1 VCVVRLKP
9 DRRALYNSAV
19 PVKRRQAGGLHR
31 VLGTAALFS
40 TAYGNVGSSIY
51 YALGL
56 VTAYALGLTPVS
68 FFISGII
75 FFFTAV
81 TYAEATARFPEAG
94 GSSSFTRHAFNEAV
108 SFFAGWAQ
116 MLNYTVTIAISA
128 IFVPHYL
135 AKFWPGGHLDTHPN
149 DIYGGAVVVLL
160 LVALNIVGVK
170 EAAGLNIFLALADL
184 GTQALLVTIGL
195 ITVFSPHVLQAN
207 VDLGISPSWQNFV
220 ISIPVAMVAYTGIET
235 ISNMAEE
242 AIDPPRHV
250 PRSIMYVVLAV
261 FAIYAFL
268 PSVAL
273 SALPVHAASA
283 HDVANVSKYQ
293 CTAQHGLQVGDRTSD
308 LACRFA
314 GDPVAGVVDHLGLPD
329 TVTSGLAF
337 YVAILAATILIIATN
352 AGIIGVSRLTYSMGQ
367 HRQLPEAI
375 RRVHPTYNTPYV
387 AIILYSLIAILL
399 MIPNGAV
406 SFLGNLYAFGA
417 MLSFTLAHASVV
429 WMRHTMP
436 DEDVPWR
443 GPTSFW
449 LGGYDVPTFA
459 ILGGI
464 GTFLSWLVTVF
475 LHISDYVAPVGM
487 IWLLLGMVVY
497 YTYRR
502 SQHLPLTQ
510 TVLAPHALTGPALEV
525 EYRSILMPIS
535 SARVDDV
542 MTATAL
548 RLAAES
554 NATLVVMYP
563 IEVPLNV
570 TMSAPLDEEVANA
583 EHQLRQAAALARE
596 YGVDVITRIVRT
608 RNIGQAIVEEAERRR
623 SEIIV
628 LGARD
633 RHKPG
638 QRVFGPRV
646 DYVLRNAHC
655 RVMVGAEPA
664 PT

>member
-1 VCVVRLKP
+1 MCAVRLKP

-184 GTQALLVTIGL
+184 GTQALLVVIGL

-207 VDLGISPSWQNFV
+207 VDLGISPSWHDFV

-273 SALPVHAASA
+273 SALPVHPATAQ
-283 HDVANVSKYQ
+283 DVANVSKYQ
-293 CTAQHGLQVGDRTSD
+293 CTAQQGLQVGDRTSD

-314 GDPVAGVVDHLGLPD
+314 GDPVAGVVEHLGLPD
-329 TVTSGLAF
+329 TITSGLAF

-375 RRVHPTYNTPYV
+375 RRVHPKYNTPYV
-387 AIILYSLIAILL
+387 AIVLYSLIAILL

-429 WMRHTMP
+429 WMRH
-436 DEDVPWR
+436 DDARR
-443 GPTSFW
+443 G
-449 LGGYDVPTFA
+449 
-459 ILGGI
+459 
-464 GTFLSWLVTVF
+464 
-475 LHISDYVAPVGM
+475 
-487 IWLLLGMVVY
+487 
-497 YTYRR
+497 R
-502 SQHLPLTQ
+502 
-510 TVLAPHALTGPALEV
+510 
-525 EYRSILMPIS
+525 
-535 SARVDDV
+535 
-542 MTATAL
+542 
-548 RLAAES
+548 
-554 NATLVVMYP
+554 
-563 IEVPLNV
+563 
-570 TMSAPLDEEVANA
+570 
-583 EHQLRQAAALARE
+583 ALAR
-596 YGVDVITRIVRT
+596 
-608 RNIGQAIVEEAERRR
+608 
-623 SEIIV
+623 
-628 LGARD
+628 
-633 RHKPG
+633 
-638 QRVFGPRV
+638 
-646 DYVLRNAHC
+646 AHLL
-655 RVMVGAEPA
+655 P
-664 PT
+664 

>member
-1 VCVVRLKP
+1 M
-9 DRRALYNSAV
+9 

-56 VTAYALGLTPVS
+56 VTVYALGLTPVA
-68 FFISGII
+68 FFISGVI

-94 GSSSFTRHAFNEAV
+94 GSSSFTRHAFNEGV

-135 AKFWPGGHLDTHPN
+135 GKFWPGGHLETHPN
-149 DIYGGAVVVLL
+149 DIYGGAVIVLL

-184 GTQALLVTIGL
+184 GTQALLVVIGL
-195 ITVFSPHVLQAN
+195 VTVLSPHVLQAN
-207 VDLGISPSWQNFV
+207 VHLGVSPSWHDFI

-273 SALPVHAASA
+273 SAMPVHPA
-283 HDVANVSKYQ
+283 
-293 CTAQHGLQVGDRTSD
+293 TAQNIADAKTFQSPQTGLKLHEPTSA
-308 LACRFA
+308 LAYRYA
-314 GDPVAGVVDHLGLPD
+314 GDPVAGVVAHLGLPS
-329 TVTSGLAF
+329 TVANGLAF

-367 HRQLPEAI
+367 HRQLPEVI
-375 RRVHPTYNTPYV
+375 RRVHPTFNTPYV
-387 AIILYSLIAILL
+387 AIIVYSLIAIVM
-399 MIPNGAV
+399 MIPNGAIG
-406 SFLGNLYAFGA
+406 FLGNLYAFGA
-417 MLSFTLAHASVV
+417 MLSFTLAHASVI
-429 WMRHTMP
+429 WMRRTMP
-436 DEDVPWR
+436 SDDMPWR
-443 GPTSFW
+443 GPTSFHFR
-449 LGGYDVPTFA
+449 GYDVPTFA
-459 ILGGI
+459 ILGGL
-464 GTFLSWLVTVF
+464 GTLASWLVTVW
-475 LHISDYVAPVGM
+475 LHFSDYVAPVGLV
-487 IWLLLGMVVY
+487 WLAIGMVVY

-502 SQHLPLTQ
+502 TQGLPLTV
-510 TVLAPHALTGPALEV
+510 TVVAPHALHGPALEV
-525 EYRSILMPIS
+525 EYRSILMPIGKD
-535 SARVDDV
+535 RVDDV

-548 RLAAES
+548 RLASES
-554 NATLVVMYP
+554 DTTLVLLYP
-563 IEVPLNV
+563 IEVPLHV
-570 TMSAPLDEEVANA
+570 SMSAPLEQENEEA
-583 EHQLRQAAALARE
+583 ERQLREAAALARE
-596 YGVDVITRIVRT
+596 YGVPVVTRIVRT

-628 LGARD
+628 IGARD
-633 RHKPG
+633 RTKPG
-638 QRVFGPRV
+638 QKVFGPRV

-664 PT
+664 PV

>member
-1 VCVVRLKP
+1 M
-9 DRRALYNSAV
+9 

-56 VTAYALGLTPVS
+56 VTVYALGLTPVA
-68 FFISGII
+68 FVISGII

-135 AKFWPGGHLDTHPN
+135 AKFWAGGNLGTHPN
-149 DIYGGAVVVLL
+149 DIIGGAIVVAFLAV
-160 LVALNIVGVK
+160 LNIVGVK

-184 GTQALLVTIGL
+184 GTQALLVVIGL
-195 ITVFSPHVLQAN
+195 FTVFSPSVLQAN
-207 VDLGISPSWQNFV
+207 VHLGVAPTWHNFI

-250 PRSIMYVVLAV
+250 PRSIMYVVFAV
-261 FAIYAFL
+261 FAIYLFL

-273 SALPVHAASA
+273 SALPVHAASP
-283 HDVANVSKYQ
+283 HDVA
-293 CTAQHGLQVGDRTSD
+293 TAQSLHCPGNVHVGAPTSD
-308 LACRFA
+308 LGCQFA
-314 GDPVAGVVDHLGLPD
+314 GDPVAGVVEHLGLPA
-329 TVTSGLAF
+329 TVTAGLAY
-337 YVAILAATILIIATN
+337 YVAILAATILVIATN

-367 HRQLPEAI
+367 HRQLPEGI
-375 RRVHPTYNTPYV
+375 RRVHPKYNTPYV
-387 AIILYSLIAILL
+387 AIILYSVVAVLL
-399 MIPNGAV
+399 MVPQGAIN
-406 SFLGNLYAFGA
+406 FLGNLYAFGA
-417 MLSFTLAHASVV
+417 MLSFTLAHASVIR
-429 WMRHTMP
+429 MRQTMP
-436 DEDVPWR
+436 SDDLPWR
-443 GPTSFW
+443 GPLSW
-449 LGGYDVPTFA
+449 RIGSRDVPVFA

-464 GTFLSWLVTVF
+464 GTGISWLVTVF
-475 LHISDYVAPVGM
+475 LHFSDYVAPVGLA
-487 IWLLLGMVVY
+487 WLAVGMVVY
-497 YTYRR
+497 VVYRR
-502 SQHLPLTQ
+502 TQHLPLTV
-510 TVLAPHALTGPALEV
+510 TVIASHTLMGPAVEV
-525 EYRSILMPIS
+525 EYRSILMPIGKD
-535 SARVDDV
+535 RVDDV
-542 MTATAL
+542 MTATAV
-548 RLAAES
+548 RLAAE
-554 NATLVVMYP
+554 ADTTLVLLYP

-570 TMSAPLDEEVANA
+570 TMSAPLVEETA
-583 EHQLRQAAALARE
+583 EGERQLREAAAIARE
-596 YGVDVITRIVRT
+596 YGVPVVTRIVRT

-633 RHKPG
+633 RTKPG
-638 QRVFGPRV
+638 QQVFGPRV

-664 PT
+664 PV

>member
-1 VCVVRLKP
+1 M
-9 DRRALYNSAV
+9 
-19 PVKRRQAGGLHR
+19 PVKRRHAGGLHR

-56 VTAYALGLTPVS
+56 VTAYALGLTPIA
-68 FFISGII
+68 FFISGAI

-135 AKFWPGGHLDTHPN
+135 SKFWPGAGLDRHPV
-149 DIYGGAVVVLL
+149 DIYGGAVVVIL
-160 LVALNIVGVK
+160 LVAINIVGVK

-184 GTQALLVTIGL
+184 GTQALLVVIGMFV
-195 ITVFSPHVLQAN
+195 VFSPDVLKAN
-207 VDLGISPSWQNFV
+207 VHLGVTPSWHDFIIAV
-220 ISIPVAMVAYTGIET
+220 PVAMVAYTGIET

-273 SALPVHAASA
+273 SALPVQPATPQMVQ
-283 HDVANVSKYQ
+283 DVQTYQ
-293 CTAQHGLQVGDRTSD
+293 CPRDIQVGEPSSL

-314 GDPVAGVVDHLGLPD
+314 GDPVAGLVENLGLPPTITD
-329 TVTSGLAF
+329 GLAY

-375 RRVHPTYNTPYV
+375 RRVHPRFNTPYV
-387 AIILYSLIAILL
+387 AICLYSFAAILL
-399 MIPNGAV
+399 MIPHGATA
-406 SFLGNLYAFGA
+406 FLGNLYAFGA
-417 MLSFTLAHASVV
+417 MLSFTLAHASVIQ
-429 WMRHTMP
+429 MRRKMP
-436 DEDVPWR
+436 DREMPWR
-443 GPTSFW
+443 GPTSFRW
-449 LGGYDVPTFA
+449 GDFDVPTFA
-459 ILGGI
+459 IIGGLG
-464 GTFLSWLVTVF
+464 TLASFVVTVA
-475 LHISDYVAPVGM
+475 LNEVTALVGVGWLTIGM
-487 IWLLLGMVVY
+487 IVYVVY
-497 YTYRR
+497 RR
-502 SQHLPLTQ
+502 TQRLPLTE
-510 TVLAPHALTGPALEV
+510 TVLAPQPAIGPAVEV

-535 SARVDDV
+535 SDRVDDE

-548 RLAAES
+548 QLAAES
-554 NATLVVMYP
+554 GTRLVVMYP
-563 IEVPLNV
+563 IEVPLAKPL
-570 TMSAPLDEEVANA
+570 SAPMEAQTAEAEV
-583 EHQLRQAAALARE
+583 QLREAAALGRQ

-608 RNIGQAIVEEAERRR
+608 RSVGQAIVDEAERRR

-628 LGARD
+628 LGARN
-633 RHKPG
+633 RAKPG
-638 QRVFGPRV
+638 QRLLGPTI
-646 DYVLRNAHC
+646 DYVLRNASC
-655 RVMVGAEPA
+655 RVMVGALPA
-664 PT
+664 GG

>member
-1 VCVVRLKP
+1 M
-9 DRRALYNSAV
+9 
-19 PVKRRQAGGLHR
+19 PVKRRHAGGLHR

-56 VTAYALGLTPVS
+56 VTVYALGLTPVA
-68 FFISGII
+68 FVISGII

-94 GSSSFTRHAFNEAV
+94 GSSSFTRHAFNEGV

-135 AKFWPGGHLDTHPN
+135 AKFWPGGDLGTHPN
-149 DIYGGAVVVLL
+149 DIYGGAIVVLL

-184 GTQALLVTIGL
+184 GTQALLVVIG
-195 ITVFSPHVLQAN
+195 IFTVLSPSVLQSN
-207 VDLGISPSWQNFV
+207 VNLGVSPSWHDFI

-273 SALPVHAASA
+273 SAMPVHPATAQ
-283 HDVANVSKYQ
+283 DVANVQKYQ
-293 CTAQHGLQVGDRTSD
+293 SPQTNLKVGDPTSD
-308 LACRFA
+308 LAGKNA
-314 GDPVAGVVDHLGLPD
+314 GDPVAGVVEHLGLPE
-329 TVTSGLAF
+329 TITSGLGF

-367 HRQLPEAI
+367 HRQLPEII
-375 RRVHPTYNTPYV
+375 RRIHPKYNTPYV
-387 AIILYSLIAILL
+387 AIVIYSAIAILL
-399 MIPNGAV
+399 MVPNGAIG
-406 SFLGNLYAFGA
+406 FLGNLYAFGA
-417 MLSFTLAHASVV
+417 MLSFTLAHASVI
-429 WMRHTMP
+429 WMRRTMP
-436 DEDVPWR
+436 SDDLPWR
-443 GPTSFW
+443 GPTSFHFR
-449 LGGYDVPTFA
+449 GYDVPTFA
-459 ILGGI
+459 IIGGI
-464 GTFLSWLVTVF
+464 GTFASWLVTVF
-475 LHISDYVAPVGM
+475 LHFTDYVAPIGL
-487 IWLLLGMVVY
+487 IWLTIGMGLY
-497 YTYRR
+497 YGYRR
-502 SQHLPLTQ
+502 SQHLPLTE
-510 TVLAPHALTGPALEV
+510 TVLAPQAAHGPAIEV
-525 EYRSILMPIS
+525 EYRSILLPIS
-535 SARVDDV
+535 SDSVDDM

-548 RLAAES
+548 QLASES
-554 NATLVVMYP
+554 GTSLVVLYP
-563 IEVPLNV
+563 IELPLTESLAAV
-570 TMSAPLDEEVANA
+570 MERETA
-583 EHQLRQAAALARE
+583 EAERQLREAAALGRE
-596 YGVDVITRIVRT
+596 YGVNVITRIVRT
-608 RNIGQAIVEEAERRR
+608 RNIGQAIVQEAERRR

-633 RHKPG
+633 RSKPG
-638 QRVFGPRV
+638 ERLFGRRI
-646 DYVLRNAHC
+646 DYVLRHAHC
-655 RVMVGAEPA
+655 RVMVGAEPVA
-664 PT
+664 R

>member
-1 VCVVRLKP
+1 M
-9 DRRALYNSAV
+9 
-19 PVKRRQAGGLHR
+19 PVKRRHAGGLHR

-56 VTAYALGLTPVS
+56 VTVYALGLTPVA
-68 FFISGII
+68 FVISGII

-94 GSSSFTRHAFNEAV
+94 GSSSFTRHAFNEGV

-135 AKFWPGGHLDTHPN
+135 GKFWPGAHLERHPN
-149 DIYGGAVVVLL
+149 DIYGGAIVVLL
-160 LVALNIVGVK
+160 LVLLNIVGVK

-184 GTQALLVTIGL
+184 GTQALLVVIGVF
-195 ITVFSPHVLQAN
+195 TVLSPAVLQAN
-207 VDLGISPSWQNFV
+207 VDLGVSPSWHDFI

-273 SALPVHAASA
+273 SAMPVHPATAQ
-283 HDVANVSKYQ
+283 DVANVKIYQ
-293 CTAQHGLQVGDRTSD
+293 SPQTGLKVGDPTSD
-308 LACRFA
+308 LAVKNA
-314 GDPVAGVVDHLGLPD
+314 GDPVAGVVEHLGLPE
-329 TVTSGLAF
+329 TITNGLGF

-367 HRQLPEAI
+367 HRQLPEVI
-375 RRVHPTYNTPYV
+375 RRVHPTFNTPYV
-387 AIILYSLIAILL
+387 AIILYSAIAVVM
-399 MIPNGAV
+399 MIPDGAIG
-406 SFLGNLYAFGA
+406 FLGNLYAFGA
-417 MLSFTLAHASVV
+417 MLSFTLAHASVI

-436 DEDVPWR
+436 SDDMPWR
-443 GPTSFW
+443 GPTSFHVR
-449 LGGYDVPTFA
+449 GYDVPTFA
-459 ILGGI
+459 IIGGL
-464 GTFLSWLVTVF
+464 GTFASWLVTVF
-475 LHISDYVAPVGM
+475 LHVSDYVAPVGM
-487 IWLLLGMVVY
+487 IWLLIGMALY
-497 YTYRR
+497 YGYRR
-502 SQHLPLTQ
+502 SQGLSLTG
-510 TVLAPHALTGPALEV
+510 TVLAAQAVHGPAIEV
-525 EYRSILMPIS
+525 EYRSILLPIS
-535 SARVDDV
+535 SDAVDDV

-548 RLAAES
+548 QLAAEAGTS
-554 NATLVVMYP
+554 VVVLFP
-563 IEVPLNV
+563 IEVPL
-570 TMSAPLDEEVANA
+570 TETLSAAMDRETEEA
-583 EHQLRQAAALARE
+583 ERQLREAAALGRE
-596 YGVDVITRIVRT
+596 YGVNVITRIVRT

-633 RHKPG
+633 RNKPG
-638 QRVFGPRV
+638 QRLFGRRI

-655 RVMVGAEPA
+655 RVMVGAEPVA
-664 PT
+664 R

>member
-1 VCVVRLKP
+1 MARRRLE
-9 DRRALYNSAV
+9 
-19 PVKRRQAGGLHR
+19 GLER
-31 VLGTAALFS
+31 VLGANALFS

-56 VTAYALGLTPVS
+56 VASYALGLTPVV
-68 FFISGII
+68 FIITG
-75 FFFTAV
+75 FFFFCTAAS
-81 TYAEATARFPEAG
+81 YAEATTMYPEAG
-94 GSSSFTRHAFNEAV
+94 GSSSFARRAFNEFW
-108 SFFAGWAQ
+108 SFFAAWAQ
-116 MLNYTVTIAISA
+116 MLTYICTIAISA
-128 IFVPHYL
+128 FFVPHYIGGL
-135 AKFWPGGHLDTHPN
+135 FWAALRHSPG
-149 DIYGGAVVVLL
+149 DIIAGAAVIVVLA
-160 LVALNIVGVK
+160 VINVVGVK
-170 EAAGLNIFLALADL
+170 ESTGVNVLLALIDFM
-184 GTQALLVTIGL
+184 TQLLLVVVGFFL
-195 ITVFSPHVLQAN
+195 VFSPQVLADN
-207 VDLGISPSWQNFV
+207 VHLGVAPTWKNFV
-220 ISIPVAMVAYTGIET
+220 LAIPIGMLAYTGIET
-235 ISNMAEE
+235 ISNMSEE
-242 AIDPPRHV
+242 ARDEATTIPAAINRV
-250 PRSIMYVVLAV
+250 RLAV
-261 FAIYAFL
+261 FAIYFTL
-268 PSVAL
+268 PAIAL
-273 SALPVHAASA
+273 SALPVHQRPDGS
-283 HDVANVSKYQ
+283 YY
-293 CTAQHGLQVGDRTSD
+293 TLLGLSEEQGGY
-308 LACRFA
+308 A
-314 GDPVAGVVDHLGLPD
+314 GDPILGFVKQMNLGPLQGPGE
-329 TVTSGLAF
+329 VYVGL
-337 YVAILAATILIIATN
+337 LAATILFLATN
-352 AGIIGVSRLTYSMGQ
+352 AGLIGVSRLVYSMGI
-367 HRQLPEAI
+367 HRQLPDQL
-375 RRVHPTYNTPYV
+375 RQLHPKYRTPWIGLLVFGAV
-387 AIILYSLIAILL
+387 AIVITLPGKA
-399 MIPNGAV
+399 N
-406 SFLGNLYAFGA
+406 FLGNLYAFGA

-436 DEDVPWR
+436 DEDLPWR
-443 GPTSFW
+443 GPTSFHV
-449 LGGYDVPTFA
+449 GGYDVPTFA

-464 GTFLSWLVTVF
+464 GTFVSWLVTVL
-475 LHISDYVAPVGM
+475 LHVSDGVAPVGL

-570 TMSAPLDEEVANA
+570 TMSAPLDDEVADA
-583 EHQLRQAAALARE
+583 EYQLRQAAALARE

-664 PT
+664 PS

>member
-1 VCVVRLKP
+1 MPVN
-9 DRRALYNSAV
+9 RRH
-19 PVKRRQAGGLHR
+19 AGGLHR

-128 IFVPHYL
+128 LFVPHYL
-135 AKFWPGGHLDTHPN
+135 SKFWPGAGLDRHPV
-149 DIYGGAVVVLL
+149 DIYGGAIVVLL
-160 LVALNIVGVK
+160 LVLLNIVGVR

-184 GTQALLVTIGL
+184 GTQALLVVIGL
-195 ITVFSPHVLQAN
+195 FVVFSPEVLQAN
-207 VDLGISPSWQNFV
+207 VHLGVTPSWRDFIV
-220 ISIPVAMVAYTGIET
+220 AVPVAMVAYTGIET

-273 SALPVHAASA
+273 SALPVVKATPQMVQ
-283 HDVANVSKYQ
+283 DVDTYQ
-293 CTAQHGLQVGDRTSD
+293 CTSSQDLQVGDKTSE
-308 LACRFA
+308 LACRFS
-314 GDPVAGVVDHLGLPD
+314 GDPVAGLVENLGLPPTITD
-329 TVTSGLAF
+329 GLGY

-449 LGGYDVPTFA
+449 IGSYDVPTFA

-464 GTFLSWLVTVF
+464 GTFVSWLVTVF
-475 LHISDYVAPVGM
+475 LHISDYVAPVGL

-510 TVLAPHALTGPALEV
+510 TVLAPHA
-525 EYRSILMPIS
+525 
-535 SARVDDV
+535 
-542 MTATAL
+542 
-548 RLAAES
+548 
-554 NATLVVMYP
+554 
-563 IEVPLNV
+563 
-570 TMSAPLDEEVANA
+570 
-583 EHQLRQAAALARE
+583 
-596 YGVDVITRIVRT
+596 
-608 RNIGQAIVEEAERRR
+608 
-623 SEIIV
+623 
-628 LGARD
+628 
-633 RHKPG
+633 
-638 QRVFGPRV
+638 
-646 DYVLRNAHC
+646 
-655 RVMVGAEPA
+655 
-664 PT
+664 

>member
-1 VCVVRLKP
+1 
-9 DRRALYNSAV
+9 
-19 PVKRRQAGGLHR
+19 
-31 VLGTAALFS
+31 
-40 TAYGNVGSSIY
+40 
-51 YALGL
+51 
-56 VTAYALGLTPVS
+56 
-68 FFISGII
+68 
-75 FFFTAV
+75 
-81 TYAEATARFPEAG
+81 
-94 GSSSFTRHAFNEAV
+94 
-108 SFFAGWAQ
+108 
-116 MLNYTVTIAISA
+116 
-128 IFVPHYL
+128 
-135 AKFWPGGHLDTHPN
+135 
-149 DIYGGAVVVLL
+149 
-160 LVALNIVGVK
+160 
-170 EAAGLNIFLALADL
+170 
-184 GTQALLVTIGL
+184 
-195 ITVFSPHVLQAN
+195 
-207 VDLGISPSWQNFV
+207 
-220 ISIPVAMVAYTGIET
+220 
-235 ISNMAEE
+235 
-242 AIDPPRHV
+242 
-250 PRSIMYVVLAV
+250 
-261 FAIYAFL
+261 
-268 PSVAL
+268 
-273 SALPVHAASA
+273 
-283 HDVANVSKYQ
+283 
-293 CTAQHGLQVGDRTSD
+293 VGDRTSD

-314 GDPVAGVVDHLGLPD
+314 GDPVAGVVSHLGLPG

-449 LGGYDVPTFA
+449 IGGYDVPTFA

-475 LHISDYVAPVGM
+475 LHVSDFVAPVGL

-633 RHKPG
+633 RKKPG

-664 PT
+664 PS